1 MSNET
6 IEKLNTLIEAIPPL
20 SQTTSRLLSKIGEP
34 HHSLGDI
41 TEIVENDALLTSLVL
56 KTANSASMK
65 ITQEVETVDDAIRY
79 LGDSVV
85 AGLAMK
91 QEKSDIYNADLSG
104 YFAETDENWAHS
116 LKTAI
121 AARYIAKRFTNGDVR
136 ESVAYTAGIVHDI
149 GKALLAQ
156 FLNSSEI
163 KELQG
168 NDFIEKEKTMT
179 GIDHAEA
186 GFMLAVKWGLPTAIT
201 EVIRYHH
208 SPNECDESLRK
219 LVYTVHLADM
229 ISMMSGSGTGI
240 DSMQH
245 TIASDYIDY
254 IDVDERGLETAYF
267 EIQLEF
273 KTTFEAIQKSFQA
286 DCEDKE
292 GRK

>member
-1 MSNET
+1 MST
-6 IEKLNTLIEAIPPL
+6 DIIKKLNVLIEAIPPL

-34 HHSLGDI
+34 HHSLSDI
-41 TEIVENDALLTSLVL
+41 VEIVENDSLLTSLVL
-56 KTANSASMK
+56 KTANSAS
-65 ITQEVETVDDAIRY
+65 ISVSHEIETVDDAIRY

-104 YFAETDENWAHS
+104 YFAEADENWAHS

-121 AARYIAKRFTNGDVR
+121 AARYISKRFTNGLVR

-168 NDFIEKEKTMT
+168 NDFIEKEKLLT
-179 GIDHAEA
+179 GLDHAEA
-186 GFMLAVKWGLPTAIT
+186 GSMLAEKWGLPTAIT

-208 SPNECDESLRK
+208 SPKDCKESLRH
-219 LVYTVHLADM
+219 LVYSVHLADM
-229 ISMMSGSGTGI
+229 ISMMSGTGTGI

-245 TIASDYIDY
+245 NIDPDYIEY
-254 IDVDERGLETAYF
+254 IDVDDRGLEIAYF

-273 KTTFEAIQKSFQA
+273 KATFEAIQKSFQ
-286 DCEDKE
+286 DSSSGK
-292 GRK
+292 GGSK